1 MEKKNV
7 TETIYIAS
15 LVLGICS
22 ILFCTIPL
30 LGMILSI
37 VSIIISLKARKKLKQ
52 KNENKGI
59 VTAGIVLS
67 IISLILSCIITILVI
82 VIPIGGSSILNV
94 TDIEEVNVPNVVGL
108 TVEEAQEKVESVGLK
123 FEIDKK
129 EFSSNTEEGCIISQ
143 NPSYL
148 KNYKVKQGS
157 YIEVIVSKGENNG
170 K

>member
-1 MEKKNV
+1 MEKNI

-22 ILFCTIPL
+22 ILFCAIPI
-30 LGMILSI
+30 LGLILSI
-37 VSIIISLKARKKLKQ
+37 VSVIISIKARKRLKQ
-52 KNENKGI
+52 ENENKGI
-59 VTAGIVLS
+59 VTAGMVLS
-67 IISLILSCIITILVI
+67 IVSLILACIITILV
-82 VIPIGGSSILNV
+82 VVVPIGGSIILNV
-94 TDIEEVNVPNVVGL
+94 TDSKDVNVPNVVGL

-157 YIEVIVSKGENNG
+157 YIEVIVSKGEE
-170 K
+170 

>member
-1 MEKKNV
+1 MEKNI

-22 ILFCTIPL
+22 ILFCAIPI
-30 LGMILSI
+30 LGLILSI
-37 VSIIISLKARKKLKQ
+37 VSVIISIKARKRLKQ
-52 KNENKGI
+52 ENENKGI
-59 VTAGIVLS
+59 VTAGMVLS
-67 IISLILSCIITILVI
+67 IVSLILACIITILV
-82 VIPIGGSSILNV
+82 VVVPIGGSIILNV
-94 TDIEEVNVPNVVGL
+94 TDSKDVNVPNVVGL

-148 KNYKVKQGS
+148 INYKVKQGS
-157 YIEVIVSKGENNG
+157 YIEVIVSKGEE
-170 K
+170 

>member
-1 MEKKNV
+1 MEKNI

-22 ILFCTIPL
+22 ILFCAIPI
-30 LGMILSI
+30 LGLILSI
-37 VSIIISLKARKKLKQ
+37 VSVIISIKARKRLKQ
-52 KNENKGI
+52 ENENKGI
-59 VTAGIVLS
+59 VTAGMVLS
-67 IISLILSCIITILVI
+67 IVSLILACIITILV
-82 VIPIGGSSILNV
+82 VVVPIGGSIILNV
-94 TDIEEVNVPNVVGL
+94 TDSKDVNVPNVVGL

-148 KNYKVKQGS
+148 KNYKVKQGR
-157 YIEVIVSKGENNG
+157 YIEVIVSKGEE
-170 K
+170 

>member
-1 MEKKNV
+1 MEKNV

-22 ILFCTIPL
+22 ILFCAIPI
-30 LGMILSI
+30 LGLILSI
-37 VSIIISLKARKKLKQ
+37 VSVIISIKARKRQKQ
-52 KNENKGI
+52 ENENKGI
-59 VTAGIVLS
+59 VTAGMVLS
-67 IISLILSCIITILVI
+67 IVSLILACIITILV
-82 VIPIGGSSILNV
+82 VVVPTGGSIILNV
-94 TDIEEVNVPNVVGL
+94 TDSKDVNVPNVVGL

-123 FEIDKK
+123 FKIDKK

-157 YIEVIVSKGENNG
+157 YIEVIVSKGEE
-170 K
+170 

>member
-1 MEKKNV
+1 MEKNV

-22 ILFCTIPL
+22 ILFCSIPI
-30 LGMILSI
+30 LGLILSI
-37 VSIIISLKARKKLKQ
+37 VSVIISIKARKRQKQ
-52 KNENKGI
+52 ENENKGI
-59 VTAGIVLS
+59 VTAGMVLS
-67 IISLILSCIITILVI
+67 IVSLILACIITILV
-82 VIPIGGSSILNV
+82 VVVPTGGSIILNV
-94 TDIEEVNVPNVVGL
+94 TDSKDVNVPNVVGL

-123 FEIDKK
+123 FKIDKK

-157 YIEVIVSKGENNG
+157 YIEVIVSKGEE
-170 K
+170 

>member
-1 MEKKNV
+1 MEKNV

-15 LVLGICS
+15 LVLGICT
-22 ILFCTIPL
+22 ILFCAIPI
-30 LGMILSI
+30 LGLILSI
-37 VSIIISLKARKKLKQ
+37 VSVIISIKARKRLKQ
-52 KNENKGI
+52 ENENKGI
-59 VTAGIVLS
+59 VTVGMVLS
-67 IISLILSCIITILVI
+67 IVSLILACIITILV
-82 VIPIGGSSILNV
+82 VVVPIGGSIILNV
-94 TDIEEVNVPNVVGL
+94 TDSKDVNVPNVVGL

>member
-1 MEKKNV
+1 MEKNI

-22 ILFCTIPL
+22 ILFCAIPI
-30 LGMILSI
+30 LGLILSI
-37 VSIIISLKARKKLKQ
+37 VSVIISIKARKRLKQ
-52 KNENKGI
+52 ENENKGI
-59 VTAGIVLS
+59 VTAGMVLS
-67 IISLILSCIITILVI
+67 IVSLILACIITILV
-82 VIPIGGSSILNV
+82 VVVPIGGSIILNV
-94 TDIEEVNVPNVVGL
+94 TDSKDVNVPNVVGL
-108 TVEEAQEKVESVGLK
+108 TVEEAQEKVERVGLK

-157 YIEVIVSKGENNG
+157 YIEVIVSKGEE
-170 K
+170 

>member
-15 LVLGICS
+15 LVMGICS
-22 ILFCTIPL
+22 ILFCAIPI
-30 LGMILSI
+30 LGLILSI
-37 VSIIISLKARKKLKQ
+37 ISIIISIKARKRLRQ
-52 KNENKGI
+52 KNENKEI

-67 IISLILSCIITILVI
+67 IVSLVLTIIITII
-82 VIPIGGSSILNV
+82 VIIIPLGGSFLL
-94 TDIEEVNVPNVVGL
+94 DITSPKEVEVPNVVGL

-143 NPSYL
+143 NPPYI
-148 KNYKVKQGS
+148 KNYRVKQGS
-157 YIEVIVSKGENNG
+157 YIEVIVSKGENDG

>member
-67 IISLILSCIITILVI
+67 IISLILACIITILVI

-129 EFSSNTEEGCIISQ
+129 EFSNDIENGYVISQ
-143 NPSYL
+143 SPPYFE
-148 KNYKVKQGS
+148 NYKVKQGS
-157 YIEVIVSKGENNG
+157 IIEVIVSEK
-170 K
+170 

>member
-1 MEKKNV
+1 MEKNI

-22 ILFCTIPL
+22 ILFCAIPI
-30 LGMILSI
+30 LGLILSI
-37 VSIIISLKARKKLKQ
+37 VSVIISIKARKRLKQ
-52 KNENKGI
+52 ENENKGI
-59 VTAGIVLS
+59 VTAGMVLS
-67 IISLILSCIITILVI
+67 IVSLILACIITILV
-82 VIPIGGSSILNV
+82 VVVPIGGSIILNV
-94 TDIEEVNVPNVVGL
+94 TDSKDVNVPNVVGL

-148 KNYKVKQGS
+148 KNCKVKQGS
-157 YIEVIVSKGENNG
+157 YIEVIVSKGEE
-170 K
+170 

>member
-1 MEKKNV
+1 MEKNI

-22 ILFCTIPL
+22 ILFCAIPI
-30 LGMILSI
+30 LGLILSI
-37 VSIIISLKARKKLKQ
+37 VSVIISIKARKRLKQ
-52 KNENKGI
+52 ENENKGI
-59 VTAGIVLS
+59 VTAGMVLS
-67 IISLILSCIITILVI
+67 IVSLILACIITILV
-82 VIPIGGSSILNV
+82 VVVPIGGSIILNI
-94 TDIEEVNVPNVVGL
+94 TDSKDVNVPNVVGL

-157 YIEVIVSKGENNG
+157 YIEVIVSKGEE
-170 K
+170 